1 MQGRKMSI
9 KFQLMMVAFLATT
22 LVTACE
28 AWEYPE
34 PELEAIVESST
45 PALRVRSEALAST
58 GASFLGQVIEV
69 TGTVEHVANKGG
81 QPGVTLSGGVMC
93 GFGRKQKQMVSTL
106 QKGDGIN
113 LRGVYER
120 GPRGSMGPLMT
131 ACIRVQ

>member
-1 MQGRKMSI
+1 MSI
-9 KFQLMMVAFLATT
+9 KFKLTMVALLATA
-22 LVTACE
+22 LVTGCE

-45 PALRVRSEALAST
+45 PAFRVRSEALAST
-58 GASFLGQVIEV
+58 DASYLGQVIEV
-69 TGTVEHVANKGG
+69 SGTIEHIVNKGG
-81 QPGVTLSGGVMC
+81 QPGVTLSGGVTC
-93 GFGRKQKQMVSTL
+93 GFGRKQKPMVGTL

-113 LRGVYER
+113 LRGIYER